1 MIQLTDV
8 IKTYS
13 YGAIKCEALKGV
25 SIHIAKGEF
34 VSIVGRSG
42 SGKSTLMH
50 IAAGLDS
57 VTRGVVSVDG
67 VDISRLSAD
76 KLSEHRNRK
85 TGFVF
90 QSYYLE
96 PAYTVFDNIA
106 MPLLIAGVPKRER
119 KQIVESVADKAGI
132 SHKLLNL
139 SSKLSGGEKQRVAI
153 ARALVNNPPVI
164 FADEPCG
171 NLDTTNSAAV
181 MSLLRSLSCEGKT
194 VVLVTHNLE
203 DARTTDRII
212 TLRDGMVAS
221 DETV

>member
-1 MIQLTDV
+1 MIEITD
-8 IKTYS
+8 IAKTYS
-13 YGAIKCEALKGV
+13 SGAIKCEALKGV

-42 SGKSTLMH
+42 SGKSTLLH

-57 VTRGVVSVDG
+57 ATRGTVIVDG
-67 VDISRLSAD
+67 VDLAGLAEE
-76 KLSEHRNRK
+76 KLSEHRNKK

-106 MPLLIAGVPKRER
+106 MPLLIAGIPKSER
-119 KQIVESVADKAGI
+119 KKIVEAVAEKAGI
-132 SHKLLNL
+132 SHKLVSL

-181 MSLLRSLSCEGKT
+181 MRLLRSLSNEGKT

-203 DARTTDRII
+203 DAATTDRII